1 MFERDYLMRV
11 IALFAEA
18 VRRSWTQAKEKND
31 PRGAADSLEAAI
43 GDATDIDGAILLSL
57 APESIAGV
65 MQVSGVDPKVTEQ
78 IARSLILEAAYL
90 DEAGEID
97 LAQLRREQG
106 YAIAEAYGVELTSP
120 DEIIDDFVLCDTSD
134 ENIATD
140 TNVAAETDK
149 ATIKTAD
156 SIPAHMIGP
165 ASEDA

>member
-18 VRRSWTQAKEKND
+18 VRRSWIQAKEKDD

-78 IARSLILEAAYL
+78 IARSLVLEAEYL
-90 DEAGEID
+90 DDAGDAE
-97 LAQLRREQG
+97 LAELRREQG
-106 YAIAEAYGVELTSP
+106 RAIAEAYGIELPSADEVVCALEESDALEEP
-120 DEIIDDFVLCDTSD
+120 DAPDGG
-134 ENIATD
+134 
-140 TNVAAETDK
+140 AEG
-149 ATIKTAD
+149 A
-156 SIPAHMIGP
+156 GGR
-165 ASEDA
+165 